1 MYKRQILNKG
11 FNGKTVQVSLHD
23 NSQLIENK
31 NIILDQSGVNS
42 ISFDYTPKQS
52 GEKKLSL
59 KINTLDGESN
69 TLNNQKVF
77 YINILSN
84 KINVLLIAGS
94 PSSDLTFIKNSLS
107 TDNNLKVN
115 TLIQISAGNFLE
127 QNSTAKLDS
136 ADIIYL
142 IGFPTNLTSDDFLTR
157 LVNKF
162 ENKNTPFFLMPVS
175 YTHLRAHE
183 TVLDLVC
190 RLLLEKKNNDHTI
203 P

>member
-1 MYKRQILNKG
+1 M
-11 FNGKTVQVSLHD
+11 
-23 NSQLIENK
+23 
-31 NIILDQSGVNS
+31 
-42 ISFDYTPKQS
+42 
-52 GEKKLSL
+52 
-59 KINTLDGESN
+59 
-69 TLNNQKVF
+69 F

-142 IGFPTNLTSDDFLTR
+142 IGFPTNLTSEDFVTR
-157 LVNKF
+157 LGNKF
-162 ENKNTPFFLMPVS
+162 ENKNTPFFS
-175 YTHLRAHE
+175 NAFFRYRFE
-183 TVLDLVC
+183 
-190 RLLLEKKNNDHTI
+190 EIK
-203 P
+203 